1 MCPGT
6 CRCLLTCNELITSK
20 SSRGASVLCSQAEP
34 KGKDKPV
41 GTRSNEPH
49 PIARK
54 GADVEGKSWISR
66 KRKGWS
72 AKGGDDG
79 REM

>member
-1 MCPGT
+1 M
-6 CRCLLTCNELITSK
+6 
-20 SSRGASVLCSQAEP
+20 LCSQAEP

-72 AKGGDDG
+72 AKGGGDG